1 MSSDLYFDI
10 YSEEIKNDESNKK
23 ICFKHILNISNIVS
37 LEWADEASADLSLI
51 IGLNNKKIDN
61 DFISSIINI
70 YERYK
75 RYYFSSLDSYYLK
88 KFLLENKDHYFYSR
102 LD

>member
-10 YSEEIKNDESNKK
+10 YSEEIKDNEFDKK
-23 ICFKHILNISNIVS
+23 ICFKHILDTSNIIS
-37 LEWADEASADLSLI
+37 LVYVDESYDDLSLI
-51 IGLNNKKIDN
+51 MDLNNKKID
-61 DFISSIINI
+61 DHLISNIINI

-88 KFLLENKDHYFYSR
+88 KFLLENKDFYFYSR
-102 LD
+102 VD